1 MRARADGTRYAKAV
15 QHRLTS
21 KRFRGQAISSLE
33 DWAREHEDHCGARW
47 ITTPIASEPPLRP
60 PRTVCLDAVPLFE
73 QALAKF
79 QTLTYTRA
87 PVLDVA
93 VLPRA
98 WLVREHGFVITH
110 DGLLAT
116 ESAWDDD
123 KIRSSGVLTLR
134 RLPGR
139 VVPGVYASLISLWC
153 GSYFHWITDALPRLR
168 ILEAA
173 GCSDVPLLIPDRPAP
188 WQTRSLELAG
198 IDLRQLMP
206 FSGRLRSETLVWPRP
221 AALSGH
227 IPRWA
232 CSWLRERFVRQV
244 PRPRLRIYLTRR
256 EHARKVTN
264 EDEVV
269 ALLRPLGFEVV
280 DPGMLSLDE
289 QIAMFADA
297 EVVVAPHGGALTNVV
312 FGQAAVVIEIFD
324 PDYINP
330 CYYALADR
338 CDHEYWYVVG
348 QTEPGGHLRV
358 SPALLAET
366 LARIRAP
373 L

>member
-1 MRARADGTRYAKAV
+1 
-15 QHRLTS
+15 
-21 KRFRGQAISSLE
+21 
-33 DWAREHEDHCGARW
+33 
-47 ITTPIASEPPLRP
+47 LRP

-79 QTLTYTRA
+79 QTLAYTRA
-87 PVLDVA
+87 AALDVA

-110 DGLLAT
+110 DGLLAA

-123 KIRSSGVLTLR
+123 KIGASAVLALR
-134 RLPGR
+134 HLPAR
-139 VVPGVYASLISLWC
+139 VVPGIHASLISQWC

-168 ILEAA
+168 ILEVA
-173 GCSDVPLLIPDRPAP
+173 GCSDVPLIVPDRPAS
-188 WQTRSLELAG
+188 WQTRSLELAST
-198 IDLRQLMP
+198 DPRQLTP
-206 FSGRLRSETLVWPRP
+206 FSGCLRPETLVWPRP
-221 AALSGH
+221 AALTGH

-232 CSWLRERFVRQV
+232 CSWLRERFVRHV
-244 PRPRLRIYLTRR
+244 APPRIRLYLTRR
-256 EHARKVTN
+256 EHARQVTN
-264 EDEVV
+264 EDEIVS
-269 ALLRPLGFEVV
+269 LLRPLGFDVV
-280 DPGMLSLDE
+280 DPGTLTLDE

-297 EVVVAPHGGALTNVV
+297 EIVIAPHGGALTNVV
-312 FGQAAVVIEIFD
+312 FGQNTVVIEIFD

-330 CYYALADR
+330 CYYAMADR

-358 SPALLAET
+358 SPALLTET
-366 LARIRAP
+366 LTRIRAP

>member
-1 MRARADGTRYAKAV
+1 
-15 QHRLTS
+15 LTS
-21 KRFRGQAISSLE
+21 TRFRGQAISSLQQ
-33 DWAREHEDHCGARW
+33 WAREHEDHCGARW
-47 ITTPIASEPPLRP
+47 ISAPLASEPPLRP

-73 QALAKF
+73 EALAKF
-79 QTLTYTRA
+79 QTLTSPGA
-87 PVLDVA
+87 AALDVA

-123 KIRSSGVLTLR
+123 KIRSSGILALR
-134 RLPGR
+134 RLPAR
-139 VVPGVYASLISLWC
+139 VVPGVHASLISQWC

-168 ILEAA
+168 ILELV
-173 GCSDVPLLIPDRPAP
+173 GSSDVQLLVPDRLAP

-198 IDLRQLMP
+198 IDLRQLVP
-206 FSGRLRSETLVWPRP
+206 FSGRLRAETLVWPRP
-221 AALSGH
+221 AALTGH

-232 CSWLRERFVRQV
+232 CSWLRERFVR
-244 PRPRLRIYLTRR
+244 PGARPRLRLYLTRR
-256 EHARKVTN
+256 GHARQVTN

-269 ALLRPLGFEVV
+269 SVLRPLGFDVV
-280 DPGMLSLDE
+280 DPGTSSFDE

-297 EVVVAPHGGALTNVV
+297 EVVIAPHGGALTNVV
-312 FGQAAVVIEIFD
+312 FGQNAVVVEIFD

-330 CYYALADR
+330 CYYAMSDR

-348 QTEPGGHLRV
+348 ESEPGGHLRV

-366 LARIRAP
+366 LARIRVP